1 MKVVMKKYIFL
12 FFFFSCSMYAF
23 AQANERY
30 TKSTEASPDS
40 EVIYRL
46 FQTRNNWIYL
56 KLNTTN
62 GIISHVNLHDNIEFP
77 LNKYSLVPK
86 KDERPGRFF
95 LYSTENIYTFIL
107 LDQIDGR
114 LWQVQWNFDKEK
126 RNITLM
132 GLRPYE

>member
-1 MKVVMKKYIFL
+1 
-12 FFFFSCSMYAF
+12 MYAF

-30 TKSTEASPDS
+30 TKSTEASPHS